1 MSARNK
7 KLIKANFKKNS
18 IQMMFE
24 FKFGNVLAT
33 EGNVALIGNIDQF
46 DKTDN
51 KINSIYKNIYWLR
64 NKGRQAHY
72 YLDRETW
79 YEMRKD
85 PRTEALLSHLG
96 IIIHIID
103 DWTNFKIEE
112 NMKFTGIV
120 MNPPFSSGLHL
131 KVLEETMKAVDWEH
145 DGKLVCIHPA
155 KWLQFPTRQRP
166 TFMNGHIKDF
176 TIIDRKQTN
185 EIFSIDDG
193 DMVITELGKDG
204 KSFHVTPADDPEYC
218 CFKFNSRFEV

>member
-24 FKFGNVLAT
+24 FKFGNVFAT
-33 EGNVALIGNIDQF
+33 KGNVALIGNIDQF

-51 KINSIYKNIYWLR
+51 KVNSIYKNIYYLC
-64 NKGRQAHY
+64 KAGRQVHY
-72 YLDRETW
+72 YLDEET
-79 YEMRKD
+79 YNEMLKD
-85 PRTEALLSHLG
+85 PRTNSLFSCG
-96 IIIHIID
+96 IIIHNIE
-103 DWTNFKIEE
+103 DWNNFKIEE

-204 KSFHVTPADDPEYC
+204 KSFHGTPADDPEYC
-218 CFKFNSRFEV
+218 CFKFNSRFDI